1 MPDPTHH
8 EVEIR
13 TGHRTRSL
21 PGVGRD
27 EQVPIYQPYCKT
39 CGWVGDET
47 LSDHAAKQDA
57 DKHVIATVRTE

>member
-1 MPDPTHH
+1 
-8 EVEIR
+8 
-13 TGHRTRSL
+13 
-21 PGVGRD
+21 VGRD

-47 LSDHAAKQDA
+47 LSDHAAQEDA